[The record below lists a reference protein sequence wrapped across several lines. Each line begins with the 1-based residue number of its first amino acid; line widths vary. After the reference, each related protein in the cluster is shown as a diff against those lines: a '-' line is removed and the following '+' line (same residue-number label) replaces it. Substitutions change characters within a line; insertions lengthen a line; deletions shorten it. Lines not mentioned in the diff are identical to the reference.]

1 MRIRTKVCG
10 ITRLQDA
17 QAAVELGID
26 AVGFNFVP
34 GSPREISVER
44 AREISGALPP
54 FVTRVGVFADA
65 RPPSMEAKAR
75 LIGLDW
81 LQLHGD
87 EEPEVCAGLTLRW
100 YKVLRVGPGFAPE
113 DVARYTS
120 GTVLLDAY
128 SPEARGGTGR
138 SFDWSLAR
146 RAGAYARVIVAGGLS
161 EENVEQ
167 AVRTA
172 RPFGVD
178 VNSGVESGPGIKD
191 PGRLERFLRRLRSV
205 EHEIGS

>member
-17 QAAVELGID
+17 QAAVELGVD

-87 EEPEVCAGLTLRW
+87 DEPEVCAGLTLRW
-100 YKVLRVGPGFAPE
+100 YKVLRVGPDFAPE

-120 GTVLLDAY
+120 RTVLLDAY
-128 SPEARGGTGR
+128 SPEVRGGTGR
-138 SFDWSLAR
+138 SFDWSIAR
-146 RAGAYARVIVAGGLS
+146 RAGAYVRVIVAGGLS
-161 EENVEQ
+161 EENIEQ

-178 VNSGVESGPGIKD
+178 VNSGVESRPGIKD
-191 PGRLERFLRRLRSV
+191 PGRLERFLRRLRAV
-205 EHEIGS
+205 EGEIGS